1 MGVKTEL
8 TLKQLCQ
15 LFPKYDFKQI
25 IPTTNGIMDTTY
37 IVKNSSDAYILKKYE
52 REMGKKVQTEQALLE
67 HLLTCKLNTPQYLEE
82 NKGWYLYTKL
92 QGSMPKTTKL
102 FHIQALARFLAEF
115 HNQSKDFT
123 NARPF
128 LAAYEI
134 NKMLGF
140 VKKNH
145 YAYYKKLSCVK
156 NIRQKEEGFIHGDI
170 FKDNTLFHKNNI
182 AVFDFIDG
190 GLGEFAFDTAVALLS
205 FNPKNRQLFTRVFL
219 ATYNQKKK
227 RKITPAELQK
237 QRNTAAAF
245 YALLRINHDKKT
257 KRAKEM
263 YNAS

>member
-8 TLKQLCQ
+8 TLEELCQ

-52 REMGKKVQTEQALLE
+52 RKMGKKVQTEQALLE
-67 HLLTCKLNTPQYLEE
+67 HLLPCKLNTPQFLEQ

-102 FHIQALARFLAEF
+102 FHIHSLARFLAVF
-115 HNQSKDFT
+115 HNKSRNFKDT
-123 NARPF
+123 SPF
-128 LAAYEI
+128 LQQYDI
-134 NKMLGF
+134 NAMLAF

-145 YAYYKKLSCVK
+145 FYFYKKLSSL
-156 NIRQKEEGFIHGDI
+156 QKFRLKQEGFIHGDI

-190 GLGEFAFDTAVALLS
+190 GLGEFAFDAAVALLS

-227 RKITPAELQK
+227 RKITPAALQK
-237 QRNTAAAF
+237 QRNIAAAF

-263 YNAS
+263 YNTF